1 MPPVTST
8 FLDLLRARSGG
19 LCVAVAGDSTES
31 LFTKLRQAAADNR
44 FLEVRLDALPEP
56 GAAVAGL
63 QAFYVD
69 NPEVLVLATC
79 RRREGGGG
87 FYGSVEQQLA
97 LLEQYAD
104 AGALLVDVELETLE
118 AAEPGQL
125 HRFQES
131 LDRCNT
137 RILVS
142 AHNFAATDDLHG
154 TLETLRSVGAPLQPL
169 LYKVVTT
176 ATCLADNLRMLHFL
190 EQSSREVPIVGMCM
204 GAAGVPSRVLALR
217 AGAVFTFAAADG
229 ADGTV
234 QGTAPGQL
242 SARSMRQQYH
252 VHALTTQT
260 KVYGIAGNPV
270 SHSLSPVLH
279 NAGFA
284 ATGIDAVYLPL
295 HTESVDDLWEFVD
308 GLPVSGLSVTMPW
321 KIAVL
326 PHLDAVEP
334 VAAGFGAVNTVV
346 RREDGIC
353 YGANT
358 DLAAIVEP
366 LEAHLPLQGARV
378 LLLGAGGAARAA
390 AFGLQA
396 RGARVAILNRTPSA
410 AETLARESGAIVAR
424 PGELG
429 GYDIIVNATPAGM
442 LGAAVDEL
450 AVDVSA
456 LTNARLV
463 FDMVYRPTETPLVRL
478 ARARGIPVITGDAMF
493 LHQAAAQWQ
502 LWTGTPAPLPTLQH
516 ALREALSDHPEN
528 RHQDMYS
535 GEEPQKERTS
545 DGKV

>member
-31 LFTKLRQAAADNR
+31 LFTKLRQAAIDNR
-44 FLEVRLDALPEP
+44 FFEVRLDALPEP

-63 QAFYVD
+63 QVFCAD
-69 NPEVLVLATC
+69 HREVLVLATC

-87 FYGSVEQQLA
+87 FYGSVEQQLV
-97 LLEQYAD
+97 LLEQYAQ
-104 AGALLVDVELETLE
+104 AGASLVDVELETLQ

-125 HRFQES
+125 RRFRES
-131 LDRCNT
+131 LDRSNT
-137 RILVS
+137 EVLVS
-142 AHNFAATDDLHG
+142 AHDFTATGDLHE
-154 TLETLRSVGAPLQPL
+154 TLESLRALGAPLQPL

-190 EQSSREVPIVGMCM
+190 EQTAREVPIVGMCM

-217 AGAVFTFAAADG
+217 AGAVFTFAAAEG
-229 ADGTV
+229 ADGRV

-242 SARSMRQQYH
+242 SVNAMRGQYR
-252 VHALTTQT
+252 VHALTAKT

-270 SHSLSPVLH
+270 GHSLSPVLH

-284 ATGIDAVYLPL
+284 AVGIDAVYLPL
-295 HTESVDDLWEFVD
+295 HTESVDDLWAFVE

-321 KIAVL
+321 KVAVL
-326 PHLDAVEP
+326 PRLDTVEP
-334 VAAGFGAVNTVV
+334 EAAGFGAVNTVA
-346 RREDGIC
+346 RREDGSC
-353 YGANT
+353 YGTNT

-366 LEAHLPLQGARV
+366 LEAQLPLQGARV

-396 RGARVAILNRTPSA
+396 RGADVAILNRTRAA
-410 AETLARESGAIVAR
+410 AETLARESGAAVAE
-424 PGELG
+424 PGKLR
-429 GYDIIVNATPAGM
+429 GYDVIVNATPAGM
-442 LGAAVDEL
+442 LGAAADEL
-450 AVDVSA
+450 AVDASA
-456 LTNARLV
+456 LADARLV

-502 LWTGTPAPLPTLQH
+502 FWTGTPAPLATLQH
-516 ALREALSDHPEN
+516 ALREALSGHPEN
-528 RHQDMYS
+528 MHQDMHS

>member
-1 MPPVTST
+1 
-8 FLDLLRARSGG
+8 LDLLRIRSGG
-19 LCVAVAGDSTES
+19 LCVAVAGDSPGT
-31 LFTKLRQAAADNR
+31 LFLRLRQAAVDNS
-44 FLEVRLDALPEP
+44 FVEVRLDALPDPEA
-56 GAAVAGL
+56 GVAGL
-63 QAFYVD
+63 QAFCAEHR
-69 NPEVLVLATC
+69 EVLVLATC

-97 LLEQYAD
+97 FLEQYAD
-104 AGALLVDVELETLE
+104 AGASLVDVELETLQAAAPEYLNRFRE
-118 AAEPGQL
+118 AL
-125 HRFQES
+125 SRT
-131 LDRCNT
+131 NT
-137 RILVS
+137 EVLVS
-142 AHNFAATDDLHG
+142 THDFAATGDLQG
-154 TLETLRSVGAPLQPL
+154 TLETLRSLGAPLQPL
-169 LYKVVTT
+169 VYKVVTT
-176 ATCLADNLRMLHFL
+176 ATCLADNLHMLYFL
-190 EQSSREVPIVGMCM
+190 EKSSREVPIVGMCM

-242 SARSMRQQYH
+242 SARAMRGQH
-252 VHALTTQT
+252 RVHALTTKT

-270 SHSLSPVLH
+270 AHSLSPVLH

-284 ATGIDAVYLPL
+284 AAGIDAVYLPL
-295 HTESVDDLWEFVD
+295 HTESVDDLWDFVD

-326 PHLDAVEP
+326 PHLDAIEP
-334 VAAGFGAVNTVV
+334 EAAGFGAVNTVV
-346 RREDGIC
+346 RREDGNC

-366 LEAHLPLQGARV
+366 LEAQLPLQGARV

-396 RGARVAILNRTPSA
+396 RGAKVAILNRTPSA

-424 PGELG
+424 SGELG

-456 LTNARLV
+456 LTDARLV

-493 LHQAAAQWQ
+493 LHQAAAQWK
-502 LWTGTPAPLPTLQH
+502 LWTGSPAPMPTLQH
-516 ALREALSDHPEN
+516 ALRQALSG
-528 RHQDMYS
+528 S
-535 GEEPQKERTS
+535 S
-545 DGKV
+545 